1 MATPYISMAGIG
13 KSFGP
18 VHALKSVNLTVYP
31 GEIHALLG
39 ENGAGKSTLMKVLSG
54 IHEPTKGTITINKIS
69 YNKLDHKLAAQL
81 GIGIIYQELS
91 VIDELTVLENLYIG
105 RHLTKKICGVN
116 IIDWREMRV
125 RAAMML
131 LRVGL
136 KVDLDEKVAN
146 LSISHKQML
155 EIAKTLMLDAK
166 VIIMDEPTSSL
177 TNKEVDYLFLI
188 MNQLRKEGTAIVYI
202 SHKLAEIRRICDR
215 YTVMKDGSSVCSG
228 IVSDVSNDDIVR
240 LMVGRELQNRFNAM
254 KENVSNLAHE
264 TVFEVRNV
272 TSRDRKKVRD
282 ISFSVCRGE
291 ILGFAGLVGSGRTE
305 LMNCLFGVDKR
316 AGGEIRLNGKD
327 ISPRSPLDA
336 VKKGMAYITESRR
349 DNGFFPNFS
358 IAQNMAIS
366 RSLKDGGYKGAH
378 GVAGELG
385 HIPLGDMTQ
394 HCACGNPGCL
404 ETNCSGMAL
413 RRWYEQQPRNYPLR
427 DLFVHAENAP
437 FVQSLLENAARAIAT
452 SINLFDPDAVIL
464 GGGVMDMPAFPR
476 ETLVAMTQKY
486 LRRPLPHQVVRFIA
500 ASSSD
505 FNGAQGA
512 AILAHQRFL
521 PQFCAK
527 AP

>member
-54 IHEPTKGTITINKIS
+54 IHEPTKGTITINNIS

-228 IVSDVSNDDIVR
+228 MVSDVSNDDIVR

-291 ILGFAGLVGSGRTE
+291 I
-305 LMNCLFGVDKR
+305 
-316 AGGEIRLNGKD
+316 RLNGKD

-366 RSLKDGGYKGAH
+366 RSLKDGGYKGAMGLFH
-378 GVAGELG
+378 EV
-385 HIPLGDMTQ
+385 D
-394 HCACGNPGCL
+394 
-404 ETNCSGMAL
+404 
-413 RRWYEQQPRNYPLR
+413 EQRT
-427 DLFVHAENAP
+427 AEN
-437 FVQSLLENAARAIAT
+437 QRELLALKCHSVNQNITELSGGNQQKVLI
-452 SINLFDPDAVIL
+452 SKWLCCCPEVIIFDEPTRGIDVGAKAEIYKVMRQLADDGKVIL
-464 GGGVMDMPAFPR
+464 MVSSELPEIITVCDRIAVFCEGRLTQILTNRDDMSEEEIMAW
-476 ETLVAMTQKY
+476 A
-486 LRRPLPHQVVRFIA
+486 
-500 ASSSD
+500 
-505 FNGAQGA
+505 
-512 AILAHQRFL
+512 L
-521 PQFCAK
+521 PQE
-527 AP
+527 

>member
-1 MATPYISMAGIG
+1 MVTPYISMAGIG

-18 VHALKSVNLTVYP
+18 VHALKSVDLTIYP
-31 GEIHALLG
+31 HEIHALLG

-54 IHEPTKGTITINKIS
+54 IHEPTKGSIIINEKN
-69 YNKLDHKLAAQL
+69 YDKLDHKLAARL

-105 RHLTKKICGVN
+105 RHLTKKVCGIR
-116 IIDWREMRV
+116 IIDWKEMRI
-125 RAAMML
+125 RGAMML

-228 IVSDVSNDDIVR
+228 LVSDVSNDDIVR

-254 KENVSNLAHE
+254 KESTGNIE
-264 TVFEVRNV
+264 RDTVFEVNNV
-272 TSRDRKKVRD
+272 TSRDKKKVRD
-282 ISFSVCRGE
+282 ISFSVNRGE

-305 LMNCLFGVDKR
+305 LMDCLFGVDKR
-316 AGGEIRLNGKD
+316 ASGEIRLNGKT

-336 VKKGMAYITESRR
+336 LKKGMAYITESRR
-349 DNGFFPNFS
+349 ENGFS
-358 IAQNMAIS
+358 LIS
-366 RSLKDGGYKGAH
+366 LSPKTW
-378 GVAGELG
+378 
-385 HIPLGDMTQ
+385 P
-394 HCACGNPGCL
+394 
-404 ETNCSGMAL
+404 S
-413 RRWYEQQPRNYPLR
+413 
-427 DLFVHAENAP
+427 
-437 FVQSLLENAARAIAT
+437 ARA
-452 SINLFDPDAVIL
+452 
-464 GGGVMDMPAFPR
+464 
-476 ETLVAMTQKY
+476 
-486 LRRPLPHQVVRFIA
+486 
-500 ASSSD
+500 
-505 FNGAQGA
+505 
-512 AILAHQRFL
+512 
-521 PQFCAK
+521 
-527 AP
+527 

>member
-1 MATPYISMAGIG
+1 HWSTSKTPSYT
-13 KSFGP
+13 
-18 VHALKSVNLTVYP
+18 KSVSWQHHPVYP

-54 IHEPTKGTITINKIS
+54 IHEPTKGTITINNIS

-291 ILGFAGLVGSGRTE
+291 I
-305 LMNCLFGVDKR
+305 
-316 AGGEIRLNGKD
+316 RLNGKD

-366 RSLKDGGYKGAH
+366 RSLKDGGYKGAMGLFH
-378 GVAGELG
+378 EV
-385 HIPLGDMTQ
+385 D
-394 HCACGNPGCL
+394 
-404 ETNCSGMAL
+404 
-413 RRWYEQQPRNYPLR
+413 EQRT
-427 DLFVHAENAP
+427 AEN
-437 FVQSLLENAARAIAT
+437 QRELLALKCHSVNQNITELSGGNQQKVLI
-452 SINLFDPDAVIL
+452 SKWLCCCPEVIIFDEPTRGIDVGAKAEIYKVMRQLADDGKVIL
-464 GGGVMDMPAFPR
+464 MVSSELPEIITVCDRIAVFCEGRLTQILTNRDDMSEEEIMAW
-476 ETLVAMTQKY
+476 A
-486 LRRPLPHQVVRFIA
+486 
-500 ASSSD
+500 
-505 FNGAQGA
+505 
-512 AILAHQRFL
+512 L
-521 PQFCAK
+521 PQE
-527 AP
+527 

>member
-54 IHEPTKGTITINKIS
+54 IHEPTKGTITINNIS

-215 YTVMKDGSSVCSG
+215 YTVMKDGSSVC
-228 IVSDVSNDDIVR
+228 
-240 LMVGRELQNRFNAM
+240 
-254 KENVSNLAHE
+254 
-264 TVFEVRNV
+264 V

-366 RSLKDGGYKGAH
+366 RSLKDGGYKGAMGLFH
-378 GVAGELG
+378 EVDEQRTAEAQRELLALKCQSVNQNITELSG
-385 HIPLGDMTQ
+385 
-394 HCACGNPGCL
+394 GN
-404 ETNCSGMAL
+404 
-413 RRWYEQQPRNYPLR
+413 QQKVLISKWLCCCPEVIIFDEPTRGI
-427 DLFVHAENAP
+427 DVGAKAEIYKVMRQLA
-437 FVQSLLENAARAIAT
+437 
-452 SINLFDPDAVIL
+452 DDGKVIL
-464 GGGVMDMPAFPR
+464 MVSSELPEIITVCDRIAVFCEGRLTQILTNRDDMSEEEIMAW
-476 ETLVAMTQKY
+476 A
-486 LRRPLPHQVVRFIA
+486 LPHE
-500 ASSSD
+500 
-505 FNGAQGA
+505 
-512 AILAHQRFL
+512 
-521 PQFCAK
+521 
-527 AP
+527 